1 MIRTSLR
8 SSLAAKDVAT
18 PSPTRGEPAS
28 FLTVFNLPTRW
39 PIGLLL
45 LALLLSIGSVFGLA
59 RLHPDAR
66 VDLLVDPGSAVYKD
80 QSLFADTFGA
90 DPVVIMAQAAPGAS
104 LITPD
109 HFVGLSHLE
118 GKLHLAPGVKKV
130 YGPGT
135 LLNTLAISTTSVM
148 LDVCGQEGKAAEATA
163 RQQAVAA
170 GKSQADQDQAG
181 QQAFQTA
188 VSACAQRYAKAFPSL
203 GIPALNNPTFI
214 QGVLMEPDGQ
224 HVRPFWNWALPDTS
238 HAVITVR
245 LNRNA
250 SLDQVRHV
258 LAIVQGASTSSDLKE
273 LHDLR
278 FAATG
283 SPAVTLSVA
292 DAVVNSLKFLVPIAL
307 LAALIVALLALG
319 TATLAAVVVAGLGAL
334 WTAGLAGWLGLPV
347 TPATLVVLPVVL
359 GLATDYFIQSINRM
373 MDAAGSAGAR
383 VIAVAAGVL
392 PATGLAAVATAAGML
407 AFVASGIPLVRQFGL
422 FMAIGVLAAYLA
434 NYLLGLPLLFLM
446 ARWFPAIFAGSR
458 IRAAAA
464 GRVRALG
471 GLPAAAALALVV
483 VGLAGWAALPG
494 VKIETDPSQ
503 LLPAGDAAVTQA
515 ELVRREIG
523 LTGEIDLVLQGQDPA
538 TTGAVQWLDQ
548 ASRSATAQSGGDLRA
563 LESLNE
569 FLAGFNQGTLPDP
582 SRTKLILDR
591 IPTYFSGAVYS
602 AQNGL
607 ALSIFG
613 LRHVTSVERDH
624 ALVTQLNAVGANPP
638 AGFRAF
644 PAGLAVIADRALTEL
659 QQEQIT
665 LTLLAIALILV
676 VLLLAYRRPV
686 PALLA
691 ILPTVVAAG
700 AVTTLLFAVSAV
712 LNQRASPITVLLG
725 GVVIAFATEFGVLW
739 LARYR
744 RERRTGTKPDPAS
757 AGASA
762 GVGPAIAASA
772 LALAAGFAVLALSP
786 VPAVRDFG
794 LWSAF
799 DLLLATAA
807 VLTLLP
813 PLSRAWLK

>member
-1 MIRTSLR
+1 MIRTSLP
-8 SSLAAKDVAT
+8 SSLASNDVTT
-18 PSPTRGEPAS
+18 PPSARGKPAS

-39 PIGLLL
+39 PIALLL
-45 LALLLSIGSVFGLA
+45 LALLLSIGSVFGVA

-66 VDLLVDPGSAVYKD
+66 ADLLVDPASAVYKD

-90 DPVVIMAQAAPGAS
+90 DPVIVMAQPAPGAS

-148 LDVCGQEGKAAEATA
+148 LNVCGQEGKAAEATA
-163 RQQAVAA
+163 RQQAIAA
-170 GKSQADQDQAG
+170 GKSQAEQDQAG
-181 QQAFQTA
+181 TQAFQQA
-188 VSACAQRYAKAFPSL
+188 VSACAQRYAAAFPSL

-224 HVRPFWNWALPDTS
+224 HIRPFWNWALPDTS

-250 SLDQVRHV
+250 SLDQVRHIIG
-258 LAIVQGASTSSDLKE
+258 IVQSASTSSDLKE

-278 FAATG
+278 FVATG
-283 SPAVTLSVA
+283 SPALTLSVA
-292 DAVVNSLKFLVPIAL
+292 DAVVTSLKFLVPLAL
-307 LAALIVALLALG
+307 LAAVIVALLTLG
-319 TATLAAVVVAGLGAL
+319 SATLVTVVVAGLGAL
-334 WTAGLAGWLGLPV
+334 WTAGIAGFLGLPI
-347 TPATLVVLPVVL
+347 TPSTLVVLPVVL
-359 GLATDYFIQSINRM
+359 GLATDYFIQSVNRM
-373 MDAAGSAGAR
+373 VDAPGGAKQR
-383 VIAVAAGVL
+383 VTAVAAGVL
-392 PATGLAAVATAAGML
+392 PATGLAAVATVAGML
-407 AFVASGIPLVRQFGL
+407 AFVISGIPLVRQFGL
-422 FMAIGVLAAYLA
+422 FMAIGVVMAYLA
-434 NYLLGLPLLFLM
+434 NYLVGLPALLLM
-446 ARWFPAIFAGSR
+446 ASQFPAIFAGSR
-458 IRAAAA
+458 IRTVAAR
-464 GRVRALG
+464 RVLALG
-471 GLPAAAALALVV
+471 SLPAAAALAVIV
-483 VGLAGWAALPG
+483 VGLVGWAALPG
-494 VKIETDPSQ
+494 IKIETDPSR
-503 LLPAGDAAVTQA
+503 LVPAGEVAVLQA
-515 ELVRREIG
+515 DQVRREIG
-523 LTGEIDLVLQGQDPA
+523 LAGEIDLVLQGQDPA
-538 TTGAVQWLDQ
+538 TTDAVQWLDQ
-548 ASRSATAQSGGDLRA
+548 AGRSVTAQSGGDLRA

-569 FLAGFNQGTLPDP
+569 FLAGFNQGTPPDA

-591 IPTYFSGAVYS
+591 IPSYFSGAVYS
-602 AQNGL
+602 SQNGL

-613 LRHVTSVERDH
+613 LTHVTSVERDH
-624 ALVTQLNAVGANPP
+624 ALVGELTSVSANPP

-644 PAGLAVIADRALTEL
+644 PAGLVVIADQALADL
-659 QQEQIT
+659 QREQVT
-665 LTLLAIALILV
+665 LTLLAVALILV

-691 ILPTVVAAG
+691 ILPTIVAAG
-700 AVTTLLFAVSAV
+700 VVTALLFATSSL
-712 LNQRASPITVLLG
+712 LNQRSSPITVLLG

-744 RERRTGTKPDPAS
+744 GERAGGVEPRTAS
-757 AGASA
+757 GAASA

-813 PLSRAWLK
+813 PLSRAWLR

>member
-1 MIRTSLR
+1 MIRTSLP
-8 SSLAAKDVAT
+8 SSLATNDVAT
-18 PSPTRGEPAS
+18 PPSAGGKPA

-39 PIGLLL
+39 PIALLL
-45 LALLLSIGSVFGLA
+45 LALLLSIGSIFGVA

-66 VDLLVDPGSAVYKD
+66 ADLLVDPGAAVYKD

-90 DPVVIMAQAAPGAS
+90 DPVVVMAQPAPGTS

-135 LLNTLAISTTSVM
+135 LVNSLAISTTSVM
-148 LDVCGQEGKAAEATA
+148 LNVCGQEGKAAEATG
-163 RQQAVAA
+163 RQQAIAA
-170 GKSQADQDQAG
+170 GKSQAEQDQAG
-181 QQAFQTA
+181 TQAFQQA
-188 VSACAQRYAKAFPSL
+188 VSACAQRYAAAFPSL

-224 HVRPFWNWALPDTS
+224 HIRPFWNWALPDTS

-250 SLDQVRHV
+250 SLDQVRHIIG
-258 LAIVQGASTSSDLKE
+258 IVQSASTSSDLKE

-278 FAATG
+278 FVASG

-292 DAVVNSLKFLVPIAL
+292 DAVVTSLKFLVPIAL
-307 LAALIVALLALG
+307 LAALIVALLTLG
-319 TATLAAVVVAGLGAL
+319 TATLVTVVVAGLGAL
-334 WTAGLAGWLGLPV
+334 WTAGIAGVLGLPV
-347 TPATLVVLPVVL
+347 TPSTLVVLPVVL

-373 MDAAGSAGAR
+373 VDAPGSAEQR
-383 VIAVAAGVL
+383 VSAVAAGVL

-407 AFVASGIPLVRQFGL
+407 AFVISGIPLVRQFGL
-422 FMAIGVLAAYLA
+422 FMAIGVVMAYLA
-434 NYLLGLPLLFLM
+434 NYLVGLPALLFM
-446 ARWFPAIFAGSR
+446 ARRFPAIFAGSR
-458 IRAAAA
+458 IRTVVAR
-464 GRVRALG
+464 RVLALG
-471 GLPAAAALALVV
+471 SLPAAAALAVIV

-494 VKIETDPSQ
+494 IKIETDPSR
-503 LLPAGDAAVTQA
+503 LVPAGDAAVMQA
-515 ELVRREIG
+515 DQVRRDIG
-523 LTGEIDLVLQGQDPA
+523 LAGEIDLVLQGQDPA
-538 TTGAVQWLDQ
+538 STDAVQWLDQ
-548 ASRSATAQSGGDLRA
+548 AARTATAQSGGDLRA

-569 FLAGFNQGTLPDP
+569 FLAGFNQGTLPDA

-591 IPTYFSGAVYS
+591 IPSYFSGAVYS
-602 AQNGL
+602 SQNGL

-613 LRHVTSVERDH
+613 LTHVTSVERDH
-624 ALVTQLNAVGANPP
+624 ALVSELNSVSANPP
-638 AGFRAF
+638 AGLRAF
-644 PAGLAVIADRALTEL
+644 PAGLAVIADQALADL
-659 QQEQIT
+659 QHEQVT
-665 LTLLAIALILV
+665 LTLLAVALILV
-676 VLLLAYRRPV
+676 VLMLAYRRPV

-691 ILPTVVAAG
+691 ILPTIVAAG
-700 AVTTLLFAVSAV
+700 VVTALLFAASSV
-712 LNQRASPITVLLG
+712 LDQRSSPITVLLG

-744 RERRTGTKPDPAS
+744 GERAGGVEPRTAS
-757 AGASA
+757 GAASTE
-762 GVGPAIAASA
+762 VGPAIAASA

>member
-1 MIRTSLR
+1 MR
-8 SSLAAKDVAT
+8 SSLATKDVAT
-18 PSPTRGEPAS
+18 PSAARGEPAS

-66 VDLLVDPGSAVYKD
+66 ADLLVDPGSGVYKD

-90 DPVVIMAQAAPGAS
+90 DPVVIMAQPAPGAS

-109 HFVGLSHLE
+109 HFVGFSHLE
-118 GKLHLAPGVKKV
+118 GKLHLAAGVKKV

-181 QQAFQTA
+181 QQAFQQA

-224 HVRPFWNWALPDTS
+224 HIRPFWNWALPDPS

-250 SLDQVRHV
+250 SLDQVRHI
-258 LAIVQGASTSSDLKE
+258 LGIVQAASTSSDLKE

-278 FAATG
+278 FTATG

-292 DAVVNSLKFLVPIAL
+292 DAVVNSLKFLIPIAL

-334 WTAGLAGWLGLPV
+334 WTAGIAGWLGLPV

-373 MDAAGSAGAR
+373 VDAPGTAGPR
-383 VIAVAAGVL
+383 VTAVAAGVL
-392 PATGLAAVATAAGML
+392 PATGLAAVATAAGMM
-407 AFVASGIPLVRQFGL
+407 AFVVSGIPLVRQFGL
-422 FMAIGVLAAYLA
+422 FMAVGVLAAYLA
-434 NYLLGLPLLFLM
+434 NYLVGLPALLLM
-446 ARWFPAIFAGSR
+446 ARRFPAIFAGSR
-458 IRAAAA
+458 IRAVAA

-471 GLPAAAALALVV
+471 SLPAAAALVLVV
-483 VGLAGWAALPG
+483 AGLAGWAALPG
-494 VKIETDPSQ
+494 IKIETDPSQ
-503 LLPAGDAAVTQA
+503 LVPAGDPAVTQA
-515 ELVRREIG
+515 ELIRREIG

-538 TTGAVQWLDQ
+538 TTSAVQWLDQ
-548 ASRSATAQSGGDLRA
+548 ASRSATARSGGDLRA

-582 SRTKLILDR
+582 TRTKLILDR

-602 AQNGL
+602 SQNGL

-613 LRHVTSVERDH
+613 LTHVTSVERDH
-624 ALVTQLNAVGANPP
+624 ALVTQLNAVSANPP
-638 AGFRAF
+638 AGFRAY
-644 PAGLAVIADRALTEL
+644 PAGLAVIADRALTDL

-700 AVTTLLFAVSAV
+700 AVTALLFAVSAV

-744 RERRTGTKPDPAS
+744 RERATGVEPNTAARAAS
-757 AGASA
+757 G

-807 VLTLLP
+807 VLALLP